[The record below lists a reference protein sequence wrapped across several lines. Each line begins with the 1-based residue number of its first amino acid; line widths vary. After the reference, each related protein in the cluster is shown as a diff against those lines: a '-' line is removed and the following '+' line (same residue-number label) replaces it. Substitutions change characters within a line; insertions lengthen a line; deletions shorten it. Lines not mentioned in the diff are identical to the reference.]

1 MHQPSPPE
9 GFSTPAN
16 CAACRWSIRQGSQSF
31 YLASLLLP
39 VAIREPAYAVYAFC
53 RAADDLIDRE
63 QGGRRMLATQGYH
76 VHAAL
81 TMRELLEILVLHG
94 RLTASLRDEVLSS
107 LNLRQS

>member
-1 MHQPSPPE
+1 
-9 GFSTPAN
+9 
-16 CAACRWSIRQGSQSF
+16 
-31 YLASLLLP
+31 
-39 VAIREPAYAVYAFC
+39 
-53 RAADDLIDRE
+53 
-63 QGGRRMLATQGYH
+63 MLATQGYH